1 MALSRSIT
9 TPTAL
14 NTTAQYSGEGYAPG
28 HITGFFTIHL
38 TGDPLS
44 SGSTGAGLCL
54 KEGMITEVTAV
65 ESDRTELMMESNNVP
80 VPSFPTCESVL
91 KRLLSGKPMRVTA
104 KQTSNLPANYGYGV
118 SGASA
123 LSLAIALNEALD
135 LNLSDEEAGQ
145 VAHVAEV
152 ENLTGLGDVSA
163 QLVGGLEARL
173 KPGAPGIGEVKRLPF
188 PHDLIVITS
197 PVFPFPTSRM
207 ITEEKYVKKINPL
220 GRAALSSFMPLPSI
234 ENLMR
239 QSRVFWD
246 GVGIAD
252 ESVRRVIKLFESAG
266 IPSPSAKK
274 GVVFGVVPRDDL
286 KRVASR
292 LLPGAPKQGG
302 DLPTVIHDP
311 SKNLTV
317 ITSEISSRG
326 AC

>member
-1 MALSRSIT
+1 
-9 TPTAL
+9 
-14 NTTAQYSGEGYAPG
+14 
-28 HITGFFTIHL
+28 
-38 TGDPLS
+38 
-44 SGSTGAGLCL
+44 CL
-54 KEGMITEVTAV
+54 KEGVITEVTAV
-65 ESDRTELMMESNNVP
+65 ESDRTELAMESNNVP
-80 VPSFPTCESVL
+80 LNSFPTCESVL

-104 KQTSNLPANYGYGV
+104 KQSSNLPANYGYGV

-145 VAHVAEV
+145 IAHAAEV

-163 QLVGGLEARL
+163 QLVGGLVVRS

-188 PHDLIVITS
+188 PPDHIVITS

-220 GRAALSSFMPLPSI
+220 GNDAFCSFLSSPTIDNF
-234 ENLMR
+234 MR
-239 QSRVFWD
+239 QSRIFWD

-252 ESVRRVIKLFESAG
+252 DHVRRVIKLFESAG

-274 GVVFGVVPRDDL
+274 GVVFGVVPKDDL
-286 KRVASR
+286 KKVVRR
-292 LLPGAPKQGG
+292 LLPGASKLGEE
-302 DLPTVIHDP
+302 LPPVIHD
-311 SKNLTV
+311 SAKNLTV
-317 ITSEISSRG
+317 ILSEISSRG